1 MLLLKGKL
9 FAKVGKPEAGFSI
22 AMRAASV
29 AYKARLMPSLWQAV
43 GLIANVLNALGEF
56 AACERLLD
64 AVIPQ
69 VRQSMWIMRGNV
81 RTDGL
86 VFRL

>member
-1 MLLLKGKL
+1 
-9 FAKVGKPEAGFSI
+9 
-22 AMRAASV
+22 
-29 AYKARLMPSLWQAV
+29 MPSLWQAV